1 VEKNLIDRYIQDKLS
16 EEERKEVE
24 LLFLE
29 TETNQYLYESLEND
43 FNRIIVEKPE
53 HEIRIDN
60 ILERI
65 KSEKGMVENDTEPRH
80 RTISKFIRAYSRIAA
95 VLLIPLLIAS
105 FILIRNRTK
114 VPVYEEV
121 VNSIYAPMGSR
132 ISFTLPDGTKG
143 MLNSGSTITYSL
155 PFSDNRKLKLTGE
168 GWFDV
173 QKDEKHPF
181 VISALNTTFTVVG
194 TTFNLSAYEEENY
207 VELVLTTGR
216 VECLD
221 KSKKEKVIVLPSER
235 LVFKDGKIIRSVTDT
250 TKYNGWTK
258 GKLIFRGDA
267 MDEVVRRIM
276 RWYNVDIELADK
288 ELENYSFRG
297 IFSDDS
303 IEDILAFLAMTSPIS
318 YSIVPP
324 SLNQDGS
331 VSKEKVIISLSKR

>member
-1 VEKNLIDRYIQDKLS
+1 MEKNLIDRYIQGKLS
-16 EEERKEVE
+16 EEERREVE
-24 LLFLE
+24 SLFLE
-29 TETNQYLYESLEND
+29 TETNQYLYDSLEND
-43 FNRIIVEKPE
+43 FNRIIDEKPE
-53 HEIRIDN
+53 NEIRIEN

-65 KSEKGMVENDTEPRH
+65 KREKGLIDHESETGEK
-80 RTISKFIRAYSRIAA
+80 TINKFIRTYSKVAA
-95 VLLIPLLIAS
+95 VLLIPLLITS
-105 FILIRNRTK
+105 ILLIHNRTK
-114 VPVYEEV
+114 APVNEEIA
-121 VNSIYAPMGSR
+121 NSIYAPLGSR

-143 MLNSGSTITYSL
+143 MLNSGSTISYSL
-155 PFSDNRKLKLTGE
+155 PFSNNRKLKLTGE

-207 VELVLTTGR
+207 VELVLTSGR
-216 VECLD
+216 VECFD
-221 KSKKEKVIVLPSER
+221 KTNKEKVVVLPSER
-235 LVFKDGKIIRSVTDT
+235 LVFKDGKIVRSVTDT

-318 YSIVPP
+318 YAIVPP